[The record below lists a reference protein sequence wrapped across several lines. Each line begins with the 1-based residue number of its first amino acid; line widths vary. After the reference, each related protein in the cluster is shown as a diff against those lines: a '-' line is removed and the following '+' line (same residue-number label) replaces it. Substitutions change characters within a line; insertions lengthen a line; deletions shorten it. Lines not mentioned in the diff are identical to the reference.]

1 VEHLQLTELSRLTNT
16 RNLSILR
23 CEQEH
28 CAEVQDTVVR
38 ETGLRI
44 VLADSQGEENFAFV
58 RTVPSESRSL
68 ILGLLF
74 TTRLISEPGDVH
86 KLSVKNQLAKVRL
99 ADTCE
104 LHEKLST
111 LRPTARLVT
120 GICGVEESALGSWK
134 ACDLPPVESSFS
146 ITPAAITKAI
156 QNLSAEMEIYRAT
169 GGTHGA
175 ALADE
180 KGTLLVMAEDVGRH
194 NAVDRVI
201 GSGLEEEVDFGSTML
216 VCSGRLTSDLVLKA
230 AVARIPLLAS
240 ISAAVD
246 SGIEL
251 ADAAGISLV
260 GFVRGARMNV
270 YTRPDR
276 LTVVAT

>member
-1 VEHLQLTELSRLTNT
+1 M
-16 RNLSILR
+16 
-23 CEQEH
+23 
-28 CAEVQDTVVR
+28 QDTVVR

-44 VLADSQGEENFAFV
+44 VVSDSEGEENFAFV
-58 RTVPSESRSL
+58 RTVPDQPRPL

-74 TTRLISEPGDVH
+74 TTRLISKPEEVRRLD
-86 KLSVKNQLAKVRL
+86 VKNQLARVRL
-99 ADTCE
+99 ADTCA

-111 LRPTARLVT
+111 LRPTARLVS
-120 GICGVEESALGSWK
+120 GVCGQEESALGAWK
-134 ACDLPPVESSFS
+134 ACDLPPVESTFY
-146 ITPAAITKAI
+146 ITPMAVTQAI
-156 QNLSAEMEIYRAT
+156 QNLNAQMEIYRAT

-175 ALADE
+175 ALTDGE
-180 KGTLLVMAEDVGRH
+180 GTLHFIAEDVGRH

-201 GSGLEEEVDFGSTML
+201 GRGLEEGINFGDIML
-216 VCSGRLTSDLVLKA
+216 VCTGRLTSDLVLKA
-230 AVARIPLLAS
+230 AVARISVVAS

-270 YTRPDR
+270 YTHPDR
-276 LTVVAT
+276 LVDDAT

>member
-1 VEHLQLTELSRLTNT
+1 MELNLLTNT

-23 CEQEH
+23 CEQEA
-28 CAEVQDTVVR
+28 CTEVQDTVVR

-44 VLADSQGEENFAFV
+44 VDADSEGEENFAFV
-58 RTVPSESRSL
+58 RTIPGHPRPL

-74 TTRLISEPGDVH
+74 TTRLISEVGEVH
-86 KLSVKNQLAKVRL
+86 KLDVKNQLAKVRL
-99 ADTCE
+99 ADTCT
-104 LHEKLST
+104 LHEKLAT
-111 LRPTARLVT
+111 LRPTARLVS
-120 GICGVEESALGSWK
+120 GVCGPEESALGAWK
-134 ACDLPPVESSFS
+134 ACDLPPVDTSFN
-146 ITPAAITKAI
+146 IKPKTVTQAI
-156 QNLSAEMEIYRAT
+156 QHLNTKMEVYRAT

-180 KGTLLVMAEDVGRH
+180 AGALYFIAEDVGRH

-201 GSGLEEEVDFGSTML
+201 GRGLEEGINFGATML

-230 AVARIPLLAS
+230 AVARIPILAS

-260 GFVRGARMNV
+260 GFVRGARMNI
-270 YTRPDR
+270 YTHPDR
-276 LTVVAT
+276 LSIVAT

>member
-1 VEHLQLTELSRLTNT
+1 MELNLLTNT

-23 CEQEH
+23 CEQAS
-28 CAEVQDTVVR
+28 CKPVQDTVVR

-44 VLADSQGEENFAFV
+44 VVADSEGEENFAFV
-58 RTVPSESRSL
+58 RTIPGHPRPL

-74 TTRLISEPGDVH
+74 TTRLISKPGEVR
-86 KLSVKNQLAKVRL
+86 KLEVKNQLARVRL
-99 ADTCE
+99 ADSCA

-111 LRPTARLVT
+111 LRPTARLVS
-120 GICGVEESALGSWK
+120 GVCGPEESALGAWK
-134 ACDLPPVESSFS
+134 ACDLPPVESSFT
-146 ITPAAITKAI
+146 ITPMAVTQAI
-156 QNLSAEMEIYRAT
+156 QYLNTKMEIYRAT

-175 ALADE
+175 ALAD
-180 KGTLLVMAEDVGRH
+180 KDGSLHFIAEDVGRH

-201 GSGLEEEVDFGSTML
+201 GKGLVEGIGFEATVL
-216 VCSGRLTSDLVLKA
+216 ICSGRLTSDLVLKA
-230 AVARIPLLAS
+230 AVARIPVVAS

-270 YTRPDR
+270 YTHPDR
-276 LTVVAT
+276 LAVVAT